1 MHEMTKNLR
10 KTIIH
15 KIAKHMLLM
24 AKHLLKL
31 WFEHADVEMTGEQW
45 DHQVQRLYPFDRM
58 FGAVSLK
65 GRTGVQARFED
76 VAGVRTEKE
85 SLRLLFG
92 VGASALK
99 KWFRI
104 SGTGPDMVVEVIAAV
119 ITAVVVV
126 LHHSHAL
133 SGYTRSSVAHRALST
148 SGDLSVTGRRART
161 TTCGR

>member
-1 MHEMTKNLR
+1 MHEMAKNLR
-10 KTIIH
+10 KTIVQ
-15 KIAKHMLLM
+15 KIAKRMLPM
-24 AKHLLKL
+24 AKRLLKL
-31 WFEHADVEMTGEQW
+31 WFEHADEEMTGEQW

-104 SGTGPDMVVEVIAAV
+104 SGTGPDMVVEVIAPV
-119 ITAVVVV
+119 ITAVVV
-126 LHHSHAL
+126 LHHWHVL

-148 SGDLSVTGRRART
+148 SGDLSVTGSRAQT

>member
-1 MHEMTKNLR
+1 MHEMAKNLR
-10 KTIIH
+10 KTIIQ
-15 KIAKHMLLM
+15 KIAKRMLPM
-24 AKHLLKL
+24 AKRLLKL
-31 WFEHADVEMTGEQW
+31 WFEHTDEEMTGEQW

-104 SGTGPDMVVEVIAAV
+104 SGTGPDMVVEVIAPV
-119 ITAVVVV
+119 ITAVVA
-126 LHHSHAL
+126 LHHSHVL

-148 SGDLSVTGRRART
+148 SGEISVTGRRAQT
-161 TTCGR
+161 TTCGH

>member
-1 MHEMTKNLR
+1 M
-10 KTIIH
+10 IQ
-15 KIAKHMLLM
+15 KIAKRMLPM
-24 AKHLLKL
+24 AKRLLKL

-104 SGTGPDMVVEVIAAV
+104 SGTGPDMVVEVITAV
-119 ITAVVVV
+119 ITAVVV
-126 LHHSHAL
+126 LHHSHVL

-148 SGDLSVTGRRART
+148 SGDLSVTGSRAQT

>member
-1 MHEMTKNLR
+1 MHEMAKNLR
-10 KTIIH
+10 KTIIQ
-15 KIAKHMLLM
+15 KIAKRMLPM
-24 AKHLLKL
+24 AKRLLKL

-45 DHQVQRLYPFDRM
+45 DHQVQRLYLFDRM

-65 GRTGVQARFED
+65 GHTGVQAQFED

-119 ITAVVVV
+119 ITAVVV
-126 LHHSHAL
+126 LHHSHVL
-133 SGYTRSSVAHRALST
+133 SGYTCSSMAHRALST
-148 SGDLSVTGRRART
+148 LGDLSVTGSRAQT